1 MEFTMSDYTVLEQ
14 TMQNEVFDILTSDWY
29 SKSTL
34 RYKLNIFNVSKVLY
48 ELLKIIN
55 SQDNYILI
63 SKLKHGYANDEK
75 YYQFS
80 AYRIIQRKDLKQYPN
95 AEIVDDIDEFKPP
108 KYDFQD
114 KSVDIDKPLYGS
126 YNRDSR
132 RNSRYN
138 ERLQPRSYYDDDF
151 EDSTYSSS
159 SYSRRVSPSDSDLDR
174 HTDEFFWKMADF
186 EDIYDCDFT

>member
-1 MEFTMSDYTVLEQ
+1 MSDYTVLEQ

-126 YNRDSR
+126 YDRDYR
-132 RNSRYN
+132 RDSRYN

-186 EDIYDCDFT
+186 EDVYDCDFT

>member
-1 MEFTMSDYTVLEQ
+1 MSDYTVLEQ

-75 YYQFS
+75 LVVH
-80 AYRIIQRKDLKQYPN
+80 AKLIKREERKDK
-95 AEIVDDIDEFKPP
+95 VHHD
-108 KYDFQD
+108 
-114 KSVDIDKPLYGS
+114 
-126 YNRDSR
+126 
-132 RNSRYN
+132 
-138 ERLQPRSYYDDDF
+138 
-151 EDSTYSSS
+151 
-159 SYSRRVSPSDSDLDR
+159 
-174 HTDEFFWKMADF
+174 
-186 EDIYDCDFT
+186 